1 MKRPTR
7 IRLIAVGAALA
18 VIVAGVL
25 AAPRPPT
32 LSTSAT
38 GDPGLAQSLADKA
51 GIEPGAR
58 DTLVTAVIDA
68 EGVAYAGLGADE
80 TTEFEIGSITK
91 TFTALLLAQAVER
104 GEVALTD
111 PVGDYLDLGDSAAAD
126 VTLADLSS
134 HRSGL
139 PRIAI
144 TVSALATSLWSS
156 YRGSD
161 PYPFDLAALEEHAR
175 AAALTDP
182 GTVAYSNLGVALL
195 GQALAAAAG
204 TDYPELLQT
213 RVLEPL
219 GMAHTSIA
227 VTADALPAGARTGY
241 TTAGRPADA
250 WTMGAYAPAGA
261 IRSTAADMAL
271 YAQALLSA
279 DPALGVDP
287 ATVLDPQGPAGAGP
301 LIGLAW
307 FTQAPEDG
315 TATWH
320 NGGTGGF
327 ASMLALDR
335 TANRAV
341 IVLGNTATSV
351 DALAMS
357 ILEENK

>member
-7 IRLIAVGAALA
+7 IRLIAAGAALA
-18 VIVAGVL
+18 VLAGGVL

-32 LSTSAT
+32 LSTTAT
-38 GDPGLAQSLADKA
+38 GDPALAQSLADYA
-51 GIEPGAR
+51 GLQPGAR
-58 DTLVTAVIDA
+58 DTLASAVIEPD
-68 EGVAYAGLGADE
+68 GVTFAGLGADE
-80 TTEFEIGSITK
+80 TTQFEIGSITK

-111 PVGDYLDLGDSAAAD
+111 PVGDYLDLGDSAAAGA
-126 VTLADLSS
+126 TLADLSS

-139 PRIAI
+139 PRIAV
-144 TVSALATSLWSS
+144 TVPALATSIWNT

-161 PYPFDLAALEEHAR
+161 PYPYDLADLEEHAR
-175 AAALTDP
+175 AATLTDP

-204 TDYPELLQT
+204 TDYPALLET
-213 RVLEPL
+213 RVLGPL
-219 GMAHTSIA
+219 GMTDTSIA
-227 VTADALPAGARTGY
+227 VTTDALPTGSRTGY
-241 TTAGRPADA
+241 TVAGRPAAA
-250 WTMGAYAPAGA
+250 WTMDAYAPAGA
-261 IRSTAADMAL
+261 IRSTIADMAL
-271 YAQALLSA
+271 YARALLTA

-287 ATVLDPQGPAGAGP
+287 AAMLDPQGPAGAGP

-341 IVLGNTATSV
+341 IVLGSTATGV
-351 DALAMS
+351 DAIAME